1 MRNCI
6 NIKLTKDEIVMK
18 IQEDSEEEQIV
29 ADLDKK
35 LKELKGLYKE
45 AKTPILVTG
54 KVLTNKEM
62 ESVKKIIEK
71 IIPVEVR
78 FDSPKD
84 LGLHS
89 IKRVFNKE
97 IDIST
102 SKFYKGSL
110 RSGQKIEFEGS
121 LIILGDVNAGSE
133 VMASDNIVVLGIL
146 RGLAHA
152 GAKGNKRAIIAAEKI
167 ESPQIRIANV
177 VKELEKIEEE
187 NTKKYAYVHEEEI
200 VLE

>member
-6 NIKLTKDEIVMK
+6 IIKLTKDEIIIK
-18 IQEDSEEEQIV
+18 IQEDSEEKQILEE
-29 ADLDKK
+29 LDKK
-35 LKELKGLYKE
+35 LIDLKVLYKE
-45 AKTPILVTG
+45 EKTPILVTG
-54 KVLTNKEM
+54 KVLTNKEIDLI
-62 ESVKKIIEK
+62 KAKIEK
-71 IIPVEVR
+71 EIPVEVK

-97 IDIST
+97 IDISS

-133 VMASDNIVVLGIL
+133 VMASDNIVILGVL
-146 RGLAHA
+146 RGVAHA
-152 GAKGNKRAIIAAEKI
+152 GAKGNKKAIIAAEKI
-167 ESPQIRIANV
+167 DAPQLRIANV
-177 VKELEKIEEE
+177 VKEVEKTEEE
-187 NTKKYAYVHEEEI
+187 FIKKYAYIQGEEI